1 MLRTM
6 PDGLLTQE
14 QLTSLGAFLEERLQ
28 RMPCDRSKRLTKEW
42 ILAEGEARRAVGI
55 LRELERR
62 GGCCCDC
69 EVLHNVIGIPP
80 TGAA

>member
-1 MLRTM
+1 MRRTM
-6 PDGLLTQE
+6 TDGLLTHE

-28 RMPCDRSKRLTKEW
+28 RVPCDRSKRLTKEW

-55 LRELERR
+55 LRDLERL

-69 EVLHNVIGIPP
+69 EVLHNAIGIPP
-80 TGAA
+80 VGAA